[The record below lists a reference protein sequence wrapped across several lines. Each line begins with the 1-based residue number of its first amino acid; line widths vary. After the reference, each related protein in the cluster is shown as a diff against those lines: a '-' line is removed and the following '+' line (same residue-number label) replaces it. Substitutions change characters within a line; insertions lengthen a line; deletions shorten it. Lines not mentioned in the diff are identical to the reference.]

1 MAHIPAHDESAG
13 AEGSGDPRLLAT
25 THWSLVVAA
34 GRRDL
39 PQSAAALEALCQ
51 AYWQPLYAYVRR
63 RVSDVHE
70 AQDLTQEFFARLI
83 EKEFLAQASAERGR
97 FRSFL
102 LTALQHF
109 LSNEWDKARTQK
121 RGGNRRIFSLDLAA
135 GESRYAL
142 EPATTSTPERA
153 FDRQWAMTVIDDVMG
168 RLREELA
175 QSGKAGHFE
184 LLHEFLAGRP
194 APGAYDQAAIALGI
208 SVGAA
213 QVAAHR
219 MRLRYRELLRAE
231 IATTVADPADVDD
244 EIRQLIAAL
253 GS

>member
-1 MAHIPAHDESAG
+1 MPHIPAHDESAG
-13 AEGSGDPRLLAT
+13 GEGSADPRQIAT

-34 GRRDL
+34 GRRNS
-39 PQSAAALEALCQ
+39 PQSAAALEALCR

-63 RVSDVHE
+63 RVPDLHE
-70 AQDLTQEFFARLI
+70 AQDMTQEFFARLI
-83 EKEFLAQASAERGR
+83 EKDFLAQASAERGR

-102 LTALQHF
+102 LTALKHF
-109 LSNEWDKARTQK
+109 LANEWDKAQTQK
-121 RGGNRRIFSLDLAA
+121 RGGNRKILSIDLAA

-142 EPATTSTPERA
+142 EPVSALTPERA
-153 FDRQWAMTVIDDVMG
+153 FDRQWAMTVIDDVME
-168 RLREELA
+168 RLRDELA
-175 QSGKAGHFE
+175 QSGKAGQFE

-194 APGAYDQAAIALGI
+194 APGAYDRAAIALGI

-231 IATTVADPADVDD
+231 IAKTVADPADVDD
-244 EIRQLIAAL
+244 EIRELVAAL